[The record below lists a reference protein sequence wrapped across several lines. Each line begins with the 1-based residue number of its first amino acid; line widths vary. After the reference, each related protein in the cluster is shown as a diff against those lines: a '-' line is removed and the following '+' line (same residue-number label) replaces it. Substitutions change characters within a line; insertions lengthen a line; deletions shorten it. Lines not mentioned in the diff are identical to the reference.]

1 MKSRLTN
8 HFVAGVFAVAS
19 AFGLAASPAVAQD
32 AAAPL
37 SGHVTLWGGANL
49 TSAAQI
55 VLEGFSKEHPDV
67 SLSYEK
73 FPFKEYPTKMRLQL
87 STGADT
93 PDVMIVHD
101 FLVDAFIKAGW
112 LADLSSVVSPDAFLV
127 GALDNVTVDGKI
139 YGIPGQS
146 NPTGLWYRSDIFKML
161 PEDRDRYRL
170 ARSIYRSIDRD
181 LIFVTDLRFKMQKVW
196 HENAQIVEEARRLL
210 PSDDQLTIIID
221 HLVSRPKSTLG
232 ACAAAIGSPV
242 HGPRSLMALMLRR
255 VVRIDLNTPLG
266 PGSAIELRPD
276 YAANLHNLRTSR
288 TLLNV

>member
-1 MKSRLTN
+1 MKAHPILDPYGPPALEEIIARSEGVMEVAEDRGPVRTIFNGRRNRPVGLFPSVKCRRNIAWESRLERRTIRWLEVDDTVIKYMEQP
-8 HFVAGVFAVAS
+8 HRLRFSFR
-19 AFGLAASPAVAQD
+19 
-32 AAAPL
+32 
-37 SGHVTLWGGANL
+37 GAR
-49 TSAAQI
+49 T
-55 VLEGFSKEHPDV
+55 H
-67 SLSYEK
+67 Y
-73 FPFKEYPTKMRLQL
+73 
-87 STGADT
+87 T
-93 PDVMIVHD
+93 PDFVVETEKRIV
-101 FLVDAFIKAGW
+101 FIEVK
-112 LADLSSVVSPDAFLV
+112 
-127 GALDNVTVDGKI
+127 
-139 YGIPGQS
+139 
-146 NPTGLWYRSDIFKML
+146 YRSDIFKML